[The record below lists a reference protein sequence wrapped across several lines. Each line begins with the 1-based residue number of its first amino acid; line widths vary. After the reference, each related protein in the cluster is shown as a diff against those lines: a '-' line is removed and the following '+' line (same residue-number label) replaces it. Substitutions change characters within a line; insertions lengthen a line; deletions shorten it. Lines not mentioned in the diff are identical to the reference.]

1 MRGKL
6 GSRPKCRLDAP
17 SFNEARA
24 LCAGNCVFARSMDA
38 YNPSF
43 NEARALCA
51 GNCPEAYNNLS
62 LLWSFN
68 EARALCA
75 GNCVFARSMDA
86 YNPSFNEAR
95 ALCAGNYQI
104 RRRRP

>member
-6 GSRPKCRLDAP
+6 ATEIRAARSGNR
-17 SFNEARA
+17 FNEARA
-24 LCAGNCVFARSMDA
+24 LCAGNCPLYLQTHPAEPR
-38 YNPSF
+38 F

-75 GNCVFARSMDA
+75 GNFGA
-86 YNPSFNEAR
+86 YLFVLLQVLP
-95 ALCAGNYQI
+95 LQ
-104 RRRRP
+104 